1 MIYTLNGSNLYAS
14 IVRPE
19 SGKIYFKNRE
29 IMSIIPDLA
38 IIIGKINIEAN
49 VMDYKSGM
57 NKVEFYIDDVL
68 LHSDYDIPYEWL
80 WNEFAFGNH
89 EIKVVAYD
97 AEGNK
102 AESNINVVIF
112 NLGREN

>member
-1 MIYTLNGSNLYAS
+1 MKTCRL
-14 IVRPE
+14 
-19 SGKIYFKNRE
+19 
-29 IMSIIPDLA
+29 IMFFRIL
-38 IIIGKINIEAN
+38 AN
-49 VMDYKSGM
+49 VFDEMSGID
-57 NKVEFYIDDVL
+57 KVKFKCGN
-68 LHSDYDIPYEWL
+68 SGGRTDYDFPYEWL

-112 NLGREN
+112 NLGR